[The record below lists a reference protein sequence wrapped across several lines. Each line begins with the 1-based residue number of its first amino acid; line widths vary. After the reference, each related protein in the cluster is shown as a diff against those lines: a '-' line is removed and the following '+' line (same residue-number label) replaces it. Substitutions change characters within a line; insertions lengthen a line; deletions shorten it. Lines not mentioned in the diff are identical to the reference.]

1 MNNLKVFLLLLL
13 FITAC
18 TTNKQQA
25 NVEYK
30 NISYN
35 VAPKINNA
43 PTVPLE
49 PYAILFQIE
58 ESDSKE
64 LNLVVSLRLFGGSH
78 FVSPNSSDRFSGR
91 FNISITDN
99 DHLVLDDDFKETPRS
114 VEIYDP
120 HPFVKGLVN
129 WVSVSTN
136 YKHLLHIKTQEDFEV
151 RGLVSFTIEPR
162 CTFEKVPFI
171 IKYADGEISVELDQR

>member
-1 MNNLKVFLLLLL
+1 MKNLITFLILLA
-13 FITAC
+13 ITAC

-25 NVEYK
+25 NMEYK

-43 PTVPLE
+43 PIVPLE
-49 PYAILFQIE
+49 PYTIVFQIE

-78 FVSPNSSDRFSGR
+78 FVSPHSSDRFSGR
-91 FNISITDN
+91 FTISIDDN
-99 DHLVLDDDFKETPRS
+99 VHLVLDDDFKETPRS
-114 VEIYDP
+114 VEKYDTNP
-120 HPFVKGLVN
+120 YVKGLVN

-136 YKHLLHIKTQEDFEV
+136 YKHQLHIKTQEDFEV
-151 RGLVSFTIEPR
+151 RGMVSFTIEPR
-162 CTFEKVPFI
+162 CSFEKIPFI
-171 IKYADGEISVELDQR
+171 IKYDDGEISVELDQS

>member
-1 MNNLKVFLLLLL
+1 MKNLITFLILLA
-13 FITAC
+13 ITAC
-18 TTNKQQA
+18 TTDKQQA

-35 VAPKINNA
+35 AIPKLNNA

-49 PYAILFQIE
+49 PYTILFQIE
-58 ESDSKE
+58 ESDAKE

-78 FVSPNSSDRFSGR
+78 FVSPHSSDRFSGR
-91 FNISITDN
+91 FNISIDDN
-99 DHLVLDDDFKETPRS
+99 VHLVLDDDFKETPRS
-114 VEIYDP
+114 VEKYDP

-136 YKHLLHIKTQEDFEV
+136 YKHQLHIKTQEDFEV

-171 IKYADGEISVELDQR
+171 IKYINGKISVRLNIC